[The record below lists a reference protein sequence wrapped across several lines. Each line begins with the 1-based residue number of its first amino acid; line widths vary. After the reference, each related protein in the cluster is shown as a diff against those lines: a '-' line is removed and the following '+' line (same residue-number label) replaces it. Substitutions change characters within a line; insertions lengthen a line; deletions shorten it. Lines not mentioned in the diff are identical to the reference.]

1 MEQKTQQVQ
10 NSAPGGTDL
19 ELKTLERPDISE
31 QAVGGEPTMEEMMAQ
46 LEALIGGGNSA
57 LDQAN
62 SARAGNLQS
71 GNVDLSDMLG
81 GFCVC

>member
-10 NSAPGGTDL
+10 TSAPGGTDL

-46 LEALIGGGNSA
+46 LEALISGGGNSA

-71 GNVDLSDMLG
+71 GRVDLSDMLG
-81 GFCVC
+81 GCVC